1 MNAVLEAMRTTGSTR
16 HYDLERDV
24 PDEVLMTALEAARFG
39 PSGGNRQPVR
49 WIVVRDKDVRQK
61 LADLYL
67 PLWQRDMAQFLG
79 GEMATGST
87 LGPAVKAANDFA
99 ESFGDIP
106 VLLVAVVVEDG
117 MHAHM
122 KDGEGKP
129 NFLGGSSVY
138 PFVQNVCLALRS
150 LDVATTI
157 TTLICEREAEAAELL
172 GLPEGMRCA
181 CHITVGYP
189 ADGFPTALKRLELD
203 ELVSLDRFSAPV

>member
-1 MNAVLEAMRTTGSTR
+1 MSEVLNVMRTTGSPR
-16 HYDLERDV
+16 YYDLERDV

-49 WIVVRDKDVRQK
+49 WIIVRDPEIRQK

-67 PLWQRDMAQFLG
+67 PLWQRDMKMFLG
-79 GEMATGST
+79 GEMRTGSS

-99 ESFGDIP
+99 ESFAKIP
-106 VLLVAVVVEDG
+106 VLLVACVVDAD

-122 KDGEGKP
+122 KDADGNP
-129 NFLGGSSVY
+129 NFIGGSSVY
-138 PFVQNVCLALRS
+138 PFVQNACLALRDAGVGS
-150 LDVATTI
+150 TI

-172 GLPEGMRCA
+172 GLPDGMRCA

-189 ADGFPTALKRLELD
+189 ANGFPTALKRMELD
-203 ELVSLDRFSAPV
+203 ELVSFDRFSAA